1 MGNPMSDYS
10 VISGV
15 SQTLKNLLTVN
26 ITNSSDN
33 QIKNVPIELLSPKEM
48 QDAHEDLGVSV
59 WLYRVARMAEM
70 VNEPPERKL
79 PNQIARVPLP
89 VLLYYLMTPV
99 SKDPLTRHALM
110 GKVLQVLNDHSILRG
125 ADLRGTLQGT
135 QEQLRVN
142 LETVSLEDLS
152 LVWDALSEPYQLS
165 VSYLV
170 QVVKI
175 DSDAEAV
182 HASPVVE
189 KQTTYTQIL
198 SVI

>member
-1 MGNPMSDYS
+1 MSDYT

-26 ITNSSDN
+26 ITNSTDN

-48 QDAHEDLGVSV
+48 QDATEDLGVSV

-70 VNEPPERKL
+70 LNEPPERRSAT
-79 PNQIARVPLP
+79 QIAKVPLP
-89 VLLYYLMTPV
+89 VLLNYLVTPV

-110 GKVLQVLNDHSILRG
+110 GKVLQVFNDHAILRG
-125 ADLRGTLQGT
+125 ADLQGVLKGS

-175 DSDAEAV
+175 DSESEPI

-189 KQTTYTQIL
+189 KEAVYTQIL
-198 SVI
+198 SVA

>member
-1 MGNPMSDYS
+1 VNFMSDYP

-15 SQTLKNLLTVN
+15 SQTLKTLLVSN

-48 QDAHEDLGVSV
+48 QDANEDLGVSV
-59 WLYRVARMAEM
+59 WLYRVSRMPEM
-70 VNEPPERKL
+70 LNEPPERKGA
-79 PNQIARVPLP
+79 NQLASVPLP
-89 VLLYYLMTPV
+89 VLLYYLVTPV
-99 SKDPLTRHALM
+99 AKDPLTRHALM
-110 GKVLQVLNDHSILRG
+110 GKVLQVFNDHSILRG
-125 ADLRGTLQGT
+125 ADLQGVLQGT

-165 VSYLV
+165 VSYMV

-175 DSDAEAV
+175 DSDREPV
-182 HASPVVE
+182 KASPVMQKE
-189 KQTTYTQIL
+189 STYTQIL
-198 SVI
+198 SVV